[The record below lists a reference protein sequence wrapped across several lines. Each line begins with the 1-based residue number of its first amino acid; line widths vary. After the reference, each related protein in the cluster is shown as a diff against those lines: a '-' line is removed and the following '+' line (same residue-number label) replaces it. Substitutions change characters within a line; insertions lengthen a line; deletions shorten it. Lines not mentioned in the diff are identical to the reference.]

1 MIMIKLSIA
10 LAVGCAILLAVAST
24 GRSAQ
29 KAENPGLGKIRHI
42 VLLKFKDGAS
52 REQVKAVEDAFAGL
66 QAKIPQIRDF
76 EWGTDISPEG
86 LQQGFTHCF
95 LVTFDD
101 EKARDEYLPHPAHKA
116 FVEVLKPVLDK
127 VLVVDYKARR

>member
-1 MIMIKLSIA
+1 MIKLTLA
-10 LAVGCAILLAVAST
+10 LIVGSAVLLAVASS

-29 KAENPGLGKIRHI
+29 KAENPNLGKIRHV
-42 VLLKFKDGAS
+42 VLLKFKDSATK
-52 REQVKAVEDAFAGL
+52 EQVKVVEDAFAGL
-66 QAKIPQIRDF
+66 QSQIPQIRDV

-95 LVTFDD
+95 FVTFDD
-101 EKARDEYLPHPAHKA
+101 EKVRDEYLPHPAHKA

-127 VLVVDYKARR
+127 VLVIDYKARR

>member
-1 MIMIKLSIA
+1 MIKLTLA
-10 LAVGCAILLAVAST
+10 LLVGSAILLAVASS
-24 GRSAQ
+24 GNSAATAD
-29 KAENPGLGKIRHI
+29 KPNLGKIRHV
-42 VLLKFKDGAS
+42 VLLKFKDDATKD
-52 REQVKAVEDAFAGL
+52 QVKAVEDAFAGL
-66 QAKIPQIRDF
+66 EAKIPQIRDF

-95 LVTFDD
+95 FVTFDD
-101 EKARDEYLPHPAHKA
+101 EKARDAYLPHPAHKA